1 MCDSNNFYCP
11 PCLLTF
17 FHIPLFF
24 FYDVG
29 RLTFFNSLVS
39 FTSWLHWLRVPVL
52 MSGGSVCAC
61 LLLQDFKNESWKRFV
76 TSQRYETE
84 SELGFSFPMSR
95 KNSFWIPATP
105 MVSQKA
111 VSQCDLWSGS
121 QNVAYICFV
130 FLFVSKLVRLRV
142 VFFPPRMILKTSRPL
157 FVLMIEFCL
166 I

>member
-1 MCDSNNFYCP
+1 MKA
-11 PCLLTF
+11 
-17 FHIPLFF
+17 
-24 FYDVG
+24 
-29 RLTFFNSLVS
+29 
-39 FTSWLHWLRVPVL
+39 
-52 MSGGSVCAC
+52 GSV
-61 LLLQDFKNESWKRFV
+61 FF

-84 SELGFSFPMSR
+84 SELGFSFPMS
-95 KNSFWIPATP
+95 KKTNCFWITATP

-111 VSQCDLWSGS
+111 VSQCNLWSGS

-130 FLFVSKLVRLRV
+130 FLFVSELVRLRV